1 MIDFNIDQI
10 ASEIDS
16 GSFDAGSTGQQ
27 PNVPNTPINQSPFD
41 PNLVIPYKANGK
53 EIQEPLSTVI
63 QRASMGYNY
72 AQLVQQQK
80 QREQA
85 IAEREQQLQQQAQKW
100 SQYDEYAN
108 SNPQWAEYVRQQ
120 WEQRMNFGGNQ
131 NYQQGQFQDQS
142 PAMQSNLPPEV
153 MKEIA
158 ELKSFV
164 GSIKEQQQAQMQAE
178 QDAALA
184 NEISTIQNEYPDI
197 DLRATDPITGE
208 SMEQQV
214 LRHAQAYGISS
225 FRAAFRDMMF
235 DKLVARSQTQ
245 AKETVAKTLQN
256 NMKNGILGQSNS
268 PMLQSQPVTTNLKGH
283 SYHSLM
289 DMAAKEFGLT

>member
-1 MIDFNIDQI
+1 
-10 ASEIDS
+10 
-16 GSFDAGSTGQQ
+16 
-27 PNVPNTPINQSPFD
+27 
-41 PNLVIPYKANGK
+41 
-53 EIQEPLSTVI
+53 
-63 QRASMGYNY
+63 MGYNY

-85 IAEREQQLQQQAQKW
+85 IAEREQQIQQQAQKW
-100 SQYDEYAN
+100 SQYDEFAN

-120 WEQRMNFGGNQ
+120 WEQRQNFGLGQ
-131 NYQQGQFQDQS
+131 NTQSQQPWDQS
-142 PAMQSNLPPEV
+142 SQSQSNLPPEV
-153 MKEIA
+153 MKEIS

-164 GSIKEQQQAQMQAE
+164 SSMKDQQQAQMLAE

-197 DLRATDPITGE
+197 DLRATDPTTGE
-208 SMEQQV
+208 SMEQQI
-214 LRHAQAYGISS
+214 LRHAQAYGINS

-245 AKETVAKTLQN
+245 AKETIAKTMQN
-256 NMKNGILGQSNS
+256 NMKNGILGQSNT
-268 PMLQSQPVTTNLKGH
+268 PMLQSQHVTANMKGH

-289 DMAAKEFGLT
+289 DLAAKEFGLT